1 MAGRKRCLLA
11 RKRPKGEEKW
21 NGTALDVKRQRRRMH
36 DKPRQTA
43 TLFCKLKTFSA
54 TDRSVTYEKTPAPGR
69 CGSRRPQRGAK
80 IERQV
85 AA

>member
-21 NGTALDVKRQRRRMH
+21 NGTALDVKRHRRRMH

-54 TDRSVTYEKTPAPGR
+54 TDRSVTYEKN
-69 CGSRRPQRGAK
+69 SRTGWVREPSPQARG
-80 IERQV
+80 
-85 AA
+85 